1 MELTDGEFKKVE
13 EIFQKSLPVAWS
25 VEMFNFYLDYIRR
38 MNNVVTGGEQARNT
52 ISQAYEFVVSVV
64 GIDKDCGAIW
74 ADYLDFVKSTQV
86 DVKWKEQQKMDQT
99 RKIYQRAVC
108 LPLEN
113 LETLWQGYN
122 AFENELNKA
131 TVPAFV
137 IKSNFRLENLLPI
150 DLPRICKLGP
160 PYDK

>member
-13 EIFQKSLPVAWS
+13 EIFQKCLPVAWS

-38 MNNVVTGGEQARNT
+38 MNNVHTGGEQARNT
-52 ISQAYEFVVSVV
+52 ISQAYEFVISVV
-64 GIDKDCGAIW
+64 GVDKECGAIW
-74 ADYLDFVKSTQV
+74 ADYLEFVKSSQV

-122 AFENELNKA
+122 TFENQLNKA
-131 TVPAFV
+131 TVSLIFF
-137 IKSNFRLENLLPI
+137 ISDF
-150 DLPRICKLGP
+150 
-160 PYDK
+160 